1 MYLCIN
7 KNKKDMKKAL
17 FGNRTAV
24 YFSSDCTKTDMERI
38 TGMKPLSVKKEKNSV
53 YFRKDGTEVIK
64 AN

>member
-1 MYLCIN
+1 
-7 KNKKDMKKAL
+7 MKKAL